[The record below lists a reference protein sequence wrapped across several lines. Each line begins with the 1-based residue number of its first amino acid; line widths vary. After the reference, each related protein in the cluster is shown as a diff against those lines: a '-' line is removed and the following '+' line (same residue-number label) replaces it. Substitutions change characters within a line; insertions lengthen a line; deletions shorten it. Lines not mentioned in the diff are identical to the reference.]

1 VKIVVAGIHG
11 LTADQT
17 NRLESL
23 GDAIFFE
30 ETPKTKEEKLAQ
42 LKDAD
47 IICGETEFVM
57 DVIYELKDKMI
68 SFPFVGVGFMDLD
81 RLAKNNVKIANAPGC
96 NKSAVSEWIV
106 AMLLILSRKLMK
118 YIGIKEIAKDD
129 FMEPI
134 QGLAGKK
141 ITILGK
147 GNIGSKVGKICETLD
162 MKVTH
167 FDKGDNLSESVQD
180 ADFIVNAL
188 AHNKETEGMLNE
200 TFFAS
205 LKDRVFFVSI
215 TDTEIYD
222 KNALVKFI
230 DSGKIAG
237 AAIDPAGAGVFDPS
251 NHFYQELL
259 SHPKFLV
266 TPHIAFHNDM
276 TTKRAN
282 DIMID
287 NVEAWTK
294 NTPQN
299 IVN

>member
-1 VKIVVAGIHG
+1 MKIAVAGIHG
-11 LTADQT
+11 LSNDQT
-17 NRLESL
+17 NRLKSL
-23 GDAIFFE
+23 GDATFFE
-30 ETPKTKEEKLAQ
+30 ETLKTKEEKLAQ

-57 DVIYELKDKMI
+57 DVIYELKEKMI

-81 RLAKNNVKIANAPGC
+81 RMAKNNVKIANAPGC

-106 AMLLILSRKLMK
+106 AMLLILSRKFMK
-118 YIGIKEIAKDD
+118 YIGTKEIAKGD
-129 FMEPI
+129 FMEPT

-188 AHNKETEGMLNE
+188 SHNKETEGMLNE

-205 LKDRVFFVSI
+205 LKDEVFFVSI

-222 KNALVKFI
+222 KNALIQFI

-237 AAIDPAGAGVFDPS
+237 AAIDPAGAGVFDSS
-251 NHFYQELL
+251 NNFYQELL
-259 SHPKFLV
+259 SHPKILV
-266 TPHIAFHNDM
+266 TPHIAFHSDM
-276 TTKRAN
+276 TTKIAN

-294 NTPQN
+294 DTPQN